1 LDAGNLHP
9 HDAAVAYIHAMQI
22 LSHWRQDIVI
32 GVSEGESYETY
43 SNTILPSPK
52 TEPKILAMRLVHF
65 KKVDSNHLSPATIE
79 KMKEEKAAEI
89 THQIVYSTRINEP
102 IAVTYLLSDSKSDNV
117 ATESDNAA
125 AKSNNVAAKSNN
137 VVAKSDNVAAESD
150 NVAAESDNVAAEPNN
165 VAAAS
170 NNVAP
175 AAESDNAAAAAG
187 SDNVAAA
194 AESHNVATAAESGTV
209 AGKSVTISKLSGT
222 AVKSESN
229 KWHVFLT
236 NKIMIA
242 MDEDLMDANKYYVQ
256 QKWISLNDNRDEIKK
271 RKQCAK

>member
-1 LDAGNLHP
+1 
-9 HDAAVAYIHAMQI
+9 
-22 LSHWRQDIVI
+22 
-32 GVSEGESYETY
+32 
-43 SNTILPSPK
+43 
-52 TEPKILAMRLVHF
+52 MRLVHF

-102 IAVTYLLSDSKSDNV
+102 IAVTYLLSDSESDNV
-117 ATESDNAA
+117 ATESDNVA
-125 AKSNNVAAKSNN
+125 AKSNNVAAKSDNVAAKSNN
-137 VVAKSDNVAAESD
+137 VATESNNVAAESNNVAAEPN

-165 VAAAS
+165 VAAES
-170 NNVAP
+170 DNVAA
-175 AAESDNAAAAAG
+175 AAESDNVATAAG

-194 AESHNVATAAESGTV
+194 AESHNVAAATESGTV
-209 AGKSVTISKLSGT
+209 ASKSVTISKLSGT

-271 RKQCAK
+271 R